1 MGSSPRVSPHTA
13 VPTLPGPRVH
23 DRATPAERFIRA
35 CGRSVLSPE
44 RLARLRAAGLGLSH
58 DDWYDVLGVAIR
70 GGMESLAYTHA
81 AAAGLLD
88 GMPEQI
94 VEALK
99 GAYITTLT
107 DNLRLR
113 NEQLRLLDGLRERN
127 VPAVPFKGIAL
138 ALRYYGEPS
147 LALRPV
153 GDMDLLIHRADA
165 EAAAAA
171 LRAMGYAPLY
181 GDGGPHSFE
190 ALRNAALVYRR
201 VPDGPMVELHWRL
214 ASVPPYAQRFAATDV
229 WARLGTQEIA
239 GRTVPYL
246 TPGDELR
253 YLCFHYAAQ
262 HQAARL
268 IWLVDIAELVRALPR
283 VAPEWSWQAF
293 AEETRALG
301 LALPVVVAL
310 ERAVRLVGL
319 EFPEWVLDALAVAAA
334 QPAERGA
341 WRAAQE
347 DFYHPAS
354 LARRLRVL
362 DSHRERLV
370 MARVIAAR
378 APRIWASWG
387 RKALR
392 EQYRRLRRRLAAHA
406 HPAPV

>member
-1 MGSSPRVSPHTA
+1 MGSPPRVPLRPAAPALPRPHS
-13 VPTLPGPRVH
+13 R
-23 DRATPAERFIRA
+23 DRATPAERFVRA
-35 CGRSVLSPE
+35 CGRSEPSQE
-44 RLARLRAAGLGLSH
+44 GLARLRAAGLALSPE
-58 DDWYDVLGVAIR
+58 DWHDVLGVAIR

-88 GMPEQI
+88 AMPEQI
-94 VEALK
+94 AEALK
-99 GAYITTLT
+99 GAYLTTLT

-113 NEQLRLLDGLRERN
+113 NEQLRLLDGLRERD
-127 VPAVPFKGIAL
+127 VAAVPFKGIAL
-138 ALRYYGEPS
+138 ALRYYGEHS

-165 EAAAAA
+165 EAAAAVV
-171 LRAMGYAPLY
+171 REVGYVPLY
-181 GDGGPHSFE
+181 GDGGPLSFE

-201 VPDGPMVELHWRL
+201 PNGPIVELHWRL
-214 ASVPPYAQRFAATDV
+214 ASVPPYAQRFAAADI
-229 WARLGTQEIA
+229 WARHATQEIA
-239 GRTVPYL
+239 GRTISYL
-246 TPGDELR
+246 APGDELR
-253 YLCFHYAAQ
+253 YLCYHYAAQ

-283 VAPEWSWQAF
+283 VAPDWSWQAF
-293 AEETRALG
+293 IAETRTLG

-319 EFPEWVLDALAVAAA
+319 EFPEWVLDTLAVAAA
-334 QPAERGA
+334 QPAERAA

-354 LARRLRVL
+354 LARRLRAL

-387 RKALR
+387 RRALR
-392 EQYRRLRRRLAAHA
+392 EQWRSLRRWLAAHA
-406 HPAPV
+406 HLAPV